1 MLSQIRLPDARV
13 PPEVEVAM
21 CRMMDK
27 REFYI
32 EQGRFR
38 DAHGL
43 GTGIWILW
51 TTLIDKFEPASKTN
65 LGELT

>member
-1 MLSQIRLPDARV
+1 MLSQIKLPDTRLSAQ
-13 PPEVEVAM
+13 EELAL
-21 CRMMDK
+21 CRMINK
-27 REFYI
+27 RESYV

-51 TTLIDKFEPASKTN
+51 ATLTGSIEVEQKTN
-65 LGELT
+65 IGDLA

>member
-1 MLSQIRLPDARV
+1 MLSEIQLPDPRITA
-13 PPEVEVAM
+13 VEELAL
-21 CRMMDK
+21 CRMLDK
-27 REFYI
+27 REAYV

-51 TTLIDKFEPASKTN
+51 TTLIDKYEATAKTN
-65 LGELT
+65 VGAFQ

>member
-1 MLSQIRLPDARV
+1 MLSEIQLPDMRLSA
-13 PPEVEVAM
+13 VEELAL
-21 CRMMDK
+21 CRMLDK
-27 REFYI
+27 RESYV

-51 TTLIDKFEPASKTN
+51 TTLLDKYEPARKTN

>member
-1 MLSQIRLPDARV
+1 MLSEIQLPDPRITA
-13 PPEVEVAM
+13 VEELAL
-21 CRMMDK
+21 CRMIDK
-27 REFYI
+27 REMYV

-51 TTLIDKFEPASKTN
+51 MTLTGRYEEPKTTN
-65 LGELT
+65 LGEFK

>member
-51 TTLIDKFEPASKTN
+51 MTLTGRYEEPKTTN
-65 LGELT
+65 LGEFK